1 MSEITLV
8 RQHDMPIAPADKEA
22 VRRVLFGT
30 IDGLGDQG
38 KRQWRRFFSGLLR
51 LQPGELITIR
61 TNKPRSSPF
70 HRRHM
75 AIEQQL
81 FDAQERFEHFD
92 QFRNWLKVGA
102 GFVDWCAGPK
112 GGVIPIPKSIA
123 FDKLEDDEMRQV
135 HEDMVAFL
143 RGPHAPKYLW
153 PALKDRAGDAME
165 AVLAEF
171 NE

>member
-1 MSEITLV
+1 MSEIVIV
-8 RQHDMPIAPADKEA
+8 RQRGIELTDADKDA
-22 VRRVLFGT
+22 ARRVLFGYV
-30 IDGLGDQG
+30 DGLGERG
-38 KRQWRRFFSGLLR
+38 KRQWRRWFNGLMR
-51 LQPGELITIR
+51 LEPGEMATIR
-61 TNKPRSSPF
+61 THKARSLPF

-75 AIEQQL
+75 LIEQRV
-81 FDAQERFEHFD
+81 FEAQERFEQFE
-92 QFRNWLKVGA
+92 QFRNWLKVGC

-112 GGVIPIPKSIA
+112 GGVIPIPRSIA
-123 FDKLEDDEMRQV
+123 FDQLEDDEMLQV

-165 AVLAEF
+165 AVLADF